1 MEKSGLTNKEVES
14 IISVFSKYAQIE
26 EVLLYGSRA
35 RGDYKPASDIDIT
48 MKGENIDLTLL
59 SEIEYDLDDLLLPY
73 KLDISIYDRI
83 SNSDLINHIDRVGV
97 KLYEK
102 TSIITEK

>member
-35 RGDYKPASDIDIT
+35 REDYKPASDIDLTI
-48 MKGENIDLTLL
+48 KGQNIDLTLL
-59 SEIEYDLDDLLLPY
+59 SEIECDLDDLLLPY

-102 TSIITEK
+102 ASIITEK

>member
-1 MEKSGLTNKEVES
+1 M
-14 IISVFSKYAQIE
+14 
-26 EVLLYGSRA
+26 LLYGSRA

-59 SEIEYDLDDLLLPY
+59 SEIECDLDDLLLPY

-83 SNSDLINHIDRVGV
+83 SNSDLIHHSDRVGV

>member
-14 IISVFSKYAQIE
+14 IKSVFSKHPQKEA
-26 EVLLYGSRA
+26 VLIYGLRA
-35 RGDYKPASDIDIT
+35 RGHYKPASDIDIT
-48 MKGENIDLTLL
+48 IKGENIDLTLL
-59 SEIEYDLDDLLLPY
+59 SEIECDLDDLLLPY